1 MTRVSTIC
9 DEGAP
14 QSSLRKLI
22 LSTLNCCLAVF
33 ALLFALLFA
42 LQVSATDSGY
52 RDLYWEDLIPEDF
65 SFKEES
71 APIDHFS
78 DDFEIP
84 PQLTAPV
91 VHELD
96 KTKIRIPGYAVPLV
110 GDEKGITEFLLVPYM
125 GACIHVPAPPTNQ
138 IVYVKTA
145 GKPLSM
151 HMIYDAFWVTGT
163 LSTIGQTSEYAET
176 GYSLSADGFE
186 VYQYN

>member
-9 DEGAP
+9 GERDS
-14 QSSLRKLI
+14 QSSLRKLM
-22 LSTLNCCLAVF
+22 LKTLTCCLAVF
-33 ALLFALLFA
+33 ALLFALFFA
-42 LQVSATDSGY
+42 LKVAANDSDY

-65 SFKEES
+65 SFTEED

-84 PQLTAPV
+84 PQLSAPV
-91 VHELD
+91 VAELD

-138 IVYVKTA
+138 VVYVKAT

-151 HMIYDAFWVTGT
+151 NMIYDAFWVTGT

-186 VYQYN
+186 IYQYN